1 MVEKL
6 HSFDGIVESRY
17 SNVDVRSNKEASWT
31 KEWGGSAGCPL
42 FEALRRSAN
51 YALKTTTNEFI
62 ERVKRNNGQEKEG
75 ILFCPVVEQWVWRF
89 LHEADTGNYFGS
101 LAS

>member
-1 MVEKL
+1 MSEVTRKP
-6 HSFDGIVESRY
+6 SGQKNGAD
-17 SNVDVRSNKEASWT
+17 
-31 KEWGGSAGCPL
+31 SAGCPL